1 MEIVKTEI
9 AGKTWTIYL
18 LTRRQWQ
25 REKLPKDTWG
35 WCNRFKRTIHVRRDL
50 SKERVLDTLCHEIIH
65 AENEL
70 LFEAE
75 EVVTRMGTDIAKAL
89 LATGR
94 VFVLVD

>member
-1 MEIVKTEI
+1 METIKTQI
-9 AGKTWTIYL
+9 NGNQWTIYL
-18 LTRRQWQ
+18 LTRRQWK
-25 REKLPKDTWG
+25 REQLPEETWG
-35 WCNRFKRTIHVRRDL
+35 WCDRFAKTIHVRRDL
-50 SKERVLDTLCHEIIH
+50 SKETVLDTLVHELIH

-94 VFVLVD
+94 GFVLVD

>member
-1 MEIVKTEI
+1 MEKVQAQIN
-9 AGKTWTIYL
+9 GQTWTIYL
-18 LTRRQWQ
+18 LTRRQWK
-25 REKLPKDTWG
+25 REKLPAETWG
-35 WCNRFKRTIHVRRDL
+35 WCNRINRTIHVRRDL
-50 SKERVLDTLCHEIIH
+50 SKESVLDTLVHELIH

-89 LATGR
+89 LATER